1 MAIKSCE
8 FNLTF
13 DLRSRRRMSN
23 GVFSVNNLQSIS
35 KEAEMF
41 ALG

>member
-1 MAIKSCE
+1 
-8 FNLTF
+8 
-13 DLRSRRRMSN
+13 MSN